1 MLHGLTGRRTYGVLP
16 FQHGLGIDEED
27 GLRVSLRGAVR
38 ESVVAPP
45 VGDDVLRV
53 AVCAVPLMSNFTDV
67 DALAAEP
74 GVVVRFV
81 DRAEELVDADL
92 VVVPGT
98 RGTVRALRWLR
109 ERGLADALA
118 RRAAEGRPVLGICGG
133 FQVLGEHIED
143 DVESREGSVA
153 GLGLLPVRVRF
164 AREKTLARPVG
175 EALGEP
181 VEGYEI
187 HHGVA
192 EVAGGEAF
200 LDGCRVGE
208 MWGTHWHGS
217 LESDGFRRRFLA
229 GWRGRPAPLRPR
241 ARTSFAALREEQL
254 DLLGDLIE
262 EHADTDALLSLIEK
276 GAPAG
281 LPFIAP
287 GAPVTGGPGTRP
299 RPPRPLPERS
309 FECHHAPRHQGGPVS
324 TPYPFTALVGQDDL
338 RLALLLNAVSPA
350 VGGVLVR
357 GEKGTAKS
365 TAVRAL
371 SALLPEVP
379 VVAGCRFSL
388 RPGRR
393 RPELPRRPARGGR
406 RAARPAR
413 MVELPVG
420 ASEDRLVGA
429 LDIERA
435 LAEGVKAF
443 EPGLLADAHRGILY
457 VDEVNLL
464 HDHLVD
470 LLLDAAAMGA
480 SYVERE
486 GVSVRHAARF
496 LLVGTMNPE
505 EGELRPQLLDR
516 FGLTV
521 EVAASRETDQRVEVV
536 RRRLAHDDDPE
547 AFAGRWADEEAAL
560 RDRVV
565 AARALL
571 PQVVLGDGALRQ
583 IAATCAAF
591 EVDGMRADIVMA
603 RTATALAAWAG
614 RTDVRSEDVR
624 QAALLALPHRRRRNP
639 FDAPGLDE
647 DKLDETLD
655 EAREDDAPEPP
666 GSPEPPEGDDDP
678 DGGPGGGGG
687 QPPADGGPD
696 SPGLPPQQ
704 SRDQAEDRNQGEGA
718 GQEDAPAPQ
727 APAAGGPGEQGAV
740 SAAEPF
746 RTRMLS
752 VPGIGEGAAG
762 RRSRARTEH
771 GRTTGSRRPRGALT
785 KLHLAATVQA
795 AAPHQ
800 RARGRSGTG
809 LVVRRDDLRQAT
821 REGREGNLV
830 LFVVDAS
837 GSMAARQRMSAV
849 KGAVLSLLLDAY
861 QRRDKVGL
869 VTFRGSAAE
878 VALPPTSSVDAAAAR
893 LETLPTGGRTPLAAG
908 LLRAHDVLRVE
919 RLRDAARRP
928 LLVVVTDGRATGGVE
943 PVAQAGR
950 AARLFAAD
958 GVASVVVDCESGYV
972 RLGLAGQLAG
982 ELGGTAVTLDEL
994 RADSIAG
1001 LVKDVQGHG
1010 NHSRKAA

>member
-1 MLHGLTGRRTYGVLP
+1 M
-16 FQHGLGIDEED
+16 
-27 GLRVSLRGAVR
+27 
-38 ESVVAPP
+38 
-45 VGDDVLRV
+45 
-53 AVCAVPLMSNFTDV
+53 
-67 DALAAEP
+67 
-74 GVVVRFV
+74 
-81 DRAEELVDADL
+81 
-92 VVVPGT
+92 
-98 RGTVRALRWLR
+98 
-109 ERGLADALA
+109 
-118 RRAAEGRPVLGICGG
+118 
-133 FQVLGEHIED
+133 
-143 DVESREGSVA
+143 
-153 GLGLLPVRVRF
+153 
-164 AREKTLARPVG
+164 
-175 EALGEP
+175 
-181 VEGYEI
+181 
-187 HHGVA
+187 
-192 EVAGGEAF
+192 
-200 LDGCRVGE
+200 
-208 MWGTHWHGS
+208 
-217 LESDGFRRRFLA
+217 
-229 GWRGRPAPLRPR
+229 
-241 ARTSFAALREEQL
+241 
-254 DLLGDLIE
+254 
-262 EHADTDALLSLIEK
+262 
-276 GAPAG
+276 
-281 LPFIAP
+281 
-287 GAPVTGGPGTRP
+287 
-299 RPPRPLPERS
+299 
-309 FECHHAPRHQGGPVS
+309 S
-324 TPYPFTALVGQDDL
+324 TPFPFTAVVGQDDL

-371 SALLPEVP
+371 AALMPALD
-379 VVAGCRFSL
+379 VVSGCRFSCDPDSPDPACPDGPHE
-388 RPGRR
+388 PGAF
-393 RPELPRRPARGGR
+393 ET
-406 RAARPAR
+406 RPAR

-521 EVAASRETDQRVEVV
+521 EVAASREPDQRVEVV
-536 RRRLAHDDDPE
+536 RRRLAYDDDP
-547 AFAGRWADEEAAL
+547 AGFAERWADEESAV
-560 RDRVV
+560 RGRIV
-565 AARALL
+565 AARKLL
-571 PQVVLGDGALRQ
+571 PSVRLGDGALRQ

-614 RTDVRSEDVR
+614 RTDVLAEDVR

-647 DKLDETLD
+647 DKLDDTLEEFAGPDD
-655 EAREDDAPEPP
+655 E
-666 GSPEPPEGDDDP
+666 DP
-678 DGGPGGGGG
+678 DPDPDGPGGG
-687 QPPADGGPD
+687 DGGE
-696 SPGLPPQQ
+696 PPQSDGDGPQ
-704 SRDQAEDRNQGEGA
+704 GDDTADRPASDGTAESPESPESPENGKGGEPQPAGSGA
-718 GQEDAPAPQ
+718 G
-727 APAAGGPGEQGAV
+727 EQSAV
-740 SAAEPF
+740 RAAEPF
-746 RTRMLS
+746 RTKVLS

-771 GRTTGSRRPRGALT
+771 GRTTGARRPRGTLT
-785 KLHLAATVQA
+785 KLHLAATVMA

-800 RARGRSGTG
+800 RQRGRSGRG

-869 VTFRGSAAE
+869 VSFRGTAADL
-878 VALPPTSSVDAAAAR
+878 ALPPTSSVDAAAVR
-893 LETLPTGGRTPLAAG
+893 LESLPTGGRTPLAAG
-908 LLRAHDVLRVE
+908 LLKAHDVLRVE
-919 RLRDAARRP
+919 RLRDPARRA
-928 LLVVVTDGRATGGVE
+928 LVVVVTDGRATGGPE
-943 PVAQAGR
+943 PVALAGR
-950 AARLFAAD
+950 AARLFAAE
-958 GVASVVVDCESGYV
+958 GIASVVVDCESGPV

-1001 LVKDVQGHG
+1001 LVRDVQGT
-1010 NHSRKAA
+1010 SRRAA

>member
-1 MLHGLTGRRTYGVLP
+1 MTTP
-16 FQHGLGIDEED
+16 F
-27 GLRVSLRGAVR
+27 
-38 ESVVAPP
+38 
-45 VGDDVLRV
+45 
-53 AVCAVPLMSNFTDV
+53 
-67 DALAAEP
+67 
-74 GVVVRFV
+74 
-81 DRAEELVDADL
+81 
-92 VVVPGT
+92 
-98 RGTVRALRWLR
+98 
-109 ERGLADALA
+109 
-118 RRAAEGRPVLGICGG
+118 
-133 FQVLGEHIED
+133 
-143 DVESREGSVA
+143 
-153 GLGLLPVRVRF
+153 
-164 AREKTLARPVG
+164 
-175 EALGEP
+175 
-181 VEGYEI
+181 
-187 HHGVA
+187 
-192 EVAGGEAF
+192 
-200 LDGCRVGE
+200 
-208 MWGTHWHGS
+208 
-217 LESDGFRRRFLA
+217 
-229 GWRGRPAPLRPR
+229 
-241 ARTSFAALREEQL
+241 
-254 DLLGDLIE
+254 
-262 EHADTDALLSLIEK
+262 
-276 GAPAG
+276 
-281 LPFIAP
+281 
-287 GAPVTGGPGTRP
+287 
-299 RPPRPLPERS
+299 
-309 FECHHAPRHQGGPVS
+309 
-324 TPYPFTALVGQDDL
+324 PFTAVVGQDDL

-371 SALLPEVP
+371 SALLPAVAVVP
-379 VVAGCRFSL
+379 GCRFSCD
-388 RPGRR
+388 
-393 RPELPRRPARGGR
+393 PASPDPQCPDGPHEAGSGTE
-406 RAARPAR
+406 RAAR

-486 GVSVRHAARF
+486 GVSVRHAAKF

-521 EVAASRETDQRVEVV
+521 EVAASREPDQRVEVV
-536 RRRLAHDDDPE
+536 RRRLAYDDDPA
-547 AFAGRWADEEAAL
+547 AFAAQWAREEAAV
-560 RDRVV
+560 RQRIV
-565 AARALL
+565 AARELL
-571 PQVVLGDGALRQ
+571 PQVRLGDAALRQ

-614 RTDVRSEDVR
+614 RTDVLAEDVR

-647 DKLDETLD
+647 DKLDETL
-655 EAREDDAPEPP
+655 EQY
-666 GSPEPPEGDDDP
+666 SGDDGDDEPDP
-678 DGGPGGGGG
+678 DGPGGGG
-687 QPPADGGPD
+687 QPAPDSGPRGDGGEAARPE
-696 SPGLPPQQ
+696 
-704 SRDQAEDRNQGEGA
+704 AGEGE
-718 GQEDAPAPQ
+718 QPQ
-727 APAAGGPGEQGAV
+727 ASGAGEQ
-740 SAAEPF
+740 SAARATEPF
-746 RTRMLS
+746 RTKALT

-771 GRTTGSRRPRGALT
+771 GRTTGARRPQGTLT

-795 AAPHQ
+795 AAPYQ
-800 RARGRSGTG
+800 RARGRSGPG

-869 VTFRGSAAE
+869 VTFRGTSAE

-893 LETLPTGGRTPLAAG
+893 LESLPTGGRTPLAAG
-908 LLRAHDVLRVE
+908 LLKAHEVLRVE
-919 RLRDAARRP
+919 RLRDPARRP
-928 LLVVVTDGRATGGVE
+928 LVVVVTDGRATGGPE
-943 PVAQAGR
+943 PVLLASR
-950 AARLFAAD
+950 AAGLFAAE
-958 GVASVVVDCESGYV
+958 GVASVVVDCESGPV

-1001 LVKDVQGHG
+1001 LVKGIQG
-1010 NHSRKAA
+1010 RRAA

>member
-1 MLHGLTGRRTYGVLP
+1 M
-16 FQHGLGIDEED
+16 
-27 GLRVSLRGAVR
+27 
-38 ESVVAPP
+38 
-45 VGDDVLRV
+45 
-53 AVCAVPLMSNFTDV
+53 
-67 DALAAEP
+67 
-74 GVVVRFV
+74 
-81 DRAEELVDADL
+81 
-92 VVVPGT
+92 
-98 RGTVRALRWLR
+98 
-109 ERGLADALA
+109 
-118 RRAAEGRPVLGICGG
+118 
-133 FQVLGEHIED
+133 
-143 DVESREGSVA
+143 
-153 GLGLLPVRVRF
+153 
-164 AREKTLARPVG
+164 
-175 EALGEP
+175 
-181 VEGYEI
+181 
-187 HHGVA
+187 
-192 EVAGGEAF
+192 
-200 LDGCRVGE
+200 
-208 MWGTHWHGS
+208 
-217 LESDGFRRRFLA
+217 
-229 GWRGRPAPLRPR
+229 
-241 ARTSFAALREEQL
+241 
-254 DLLGDLIE
+254 
-262 EHADTDALLSLIEK
+262 
-276 GAPAG
+276 
-281 LPFIAP
+281 
-287 GAPVTGGPGTRP
+287 
-299 RPPRPLPERS
+299 
-309 FECHHAPRHQGGPVS
+309 S
-324 TPYPFTALVGQDDL
+324 TPFPFTAVVGQDDL
-338 RLALLLNAVSPA
+338 RLALLLNAVSPR

-371 SALLPEVP
+371 SALLPEVD
-379 VVAGCRFSL
+379 VVPGCRFSCD
-388 RPGRR
+388 PGA
-393 RPELPRRPARGGR
+393 PDPACPDGPHEPG
-406 RAARPAR
+406 AGAERPAR

-521 EVAASRETDQRVEVV
+521 EVAASREPDQRVEVV
-536 RRRLAHDDDPE
+536 RRRLAYDDDPDG
-547 AFAGRWADEEAAL
+547 FAARWAEEEAAV
-560 RDRVV
+560 RQRIV
-565 AARALL
+565 AARELL
-571 PQVVLGDGALRQ
+571 PQVRLGDGALRQ
-583 IAATCAAF
+583 IAATCSAF

-614 RTDVRSEDVR
+614 RTDVLAEDVR

-647 DKLDETLD
+647 DKLDETLQ
-655 EAREDDAPEPP
+655 EFGGSEDDDP
-666 GSPEPPEGDDDP
+666 GPDSDP

-687 QPPADGGPD
+687 QPAPDDGGPQGDDTAAQPEAGD
-696 SPGLPPQQ
+696 SGEPQP
-704 SRDQAEDRNQGEGA
+704 SGGGA
-718 GQEDAPAPQ
+718 GEQSPVQ
-727 APAAGGPGEQGAV
+727 A
-740 SAAEPF
+740 SEPF
-746 RTRMLS
+746 RTKVLS
-752 VPGIGEGAAG
+752 VPGLGEGAAG

-771 GRTTGSRRPRGALT
+771 GRTIGSRRPRGALT

-800 RARGRSGTG
+800 RARGRSGPG

-869 VTFRGSAAE
+869 VTFRGQDAQI
-878 VALPPTSSVDAAAAR
+878 ALPPTSSVDAAAAR
-893 LETLPTGGRTPLAAG
+893 LESLPTGGRTPLAAG
-908 LLRAHDVLRVE
+908 LLKAHEVLRIE
-919 RLRDAARRP
+919 RLRDPARRA
-928 LLVVVTDGRATGGVE
+928 LVVVVTDGRATGGPE
-943 PVAQAGR
+943 PVALAGR
-950 AARLFAAD
+950 AARLFAAE
-958 GVASVVVDCESGYV
+958 GTASVVVDCESGPV

-982 ELGGTAVTLDEL
+982 ELGGSAVTLDEL

-1001 LVKDVQGHG
+1001 LVREVQGTT
-1010 NHSRKAA
+1010 RRAA

>member
-1 MLHGLTGRRTYGVLP
+1 V
-16 FQHGLGIDEED
+16 
-27 GLRVSLRGAVR
+27 
-38 ESVVAPP
+38 
-45 VGDDVLRV
+45 
-53 AVCAVPLMSNFTDV
+53 
-67 DALAAEP
+67 
-74 GVVVRFV
+74 
-81 DRAEELVDADL
+81 
-92 VVVPGT
+92 
-98 RGTVRALRWLR
+98 
-109 ERGLADALA
+109 
-118 RRAAEGRPVLGICGG
+118 
-133 FQVLGEHIED
+133 
-143 DVESREGSVA
+143 
-153 GLGLLPVRVRF
+153 
-164 AREKTLARPVG
+164 
-175 EALGEP
+175 
-181 VEGYEI
+181 
-187 HHGVA
+187 
-192 EVAGGEAF
+192 
-200 LDGCRVGE
+200 
-208 MWGTHWHGS
+208 
-217 LESDGFRRRFLA
+217 
-229 GWRGRPAPLRPR
+229 
-241 ARTSFAALREEQL
+241 
-254 DLLGDLIE
+254 
-262 EHADTDALLSLIEK
+262 
-276 GAPAG
+276 
-281 LPFIAP
+281 
-287 GAPVTGGPGTRP
+287 
-299 RPPRPLPERS
+299 
-309 FECHHAPRHQGGPVS
+309 
-324 TPYPFTALVGQDDL
+324 VGQDDL

-371 SALLPEVP
+371 SALLPEVD
-379 VVAGCRFSL
+379 VVPGCRFSCA
-388 RPGRR
+388 PGAPDPGCPDGPHEAGDGVR
-393 RPELPRRPARGGR
+393 
-406 RAARPAR
+406 RPAR

-521 EVAASRETDQRVEVV
+521 EVAASREPDQRVEVV
-536 RRRLAHDDDPE
+536 RRRLAYDDDP
-547 AFAGRWADEEAAL
+547 AGFAARWAAEEAAV
-560 RDRVV
+560 RARIV

-571 PQVVLGDGALRQ
+571 PSVRLGDGALRQ

-614 RTDVRSEDVR
+614 RTDVLAEDVR

-647 DKLDETLD
+647 DKLDETL
-655 EAREDDAPEPP
+655 EQFS
-666 GSPEPPEGDDDP
+666 GEGDDGDQDP
-678 DGGPGGGGG
+678 DPDPDGPGGGGG
-687 QPPADGGPD
+687 QPPQSDGGD
-696 SPGLPPQQ
+696 PQGGDAGA
-704 SRDQAEDRNQGEGA
+704 RPEAGEGP
-718 GQEDAPAPQ
+718 ELQ
-727 APAAGGPGEQGAV
+727 APGAGERSAV
-740 SAAEPF
+740 RAAEPF
-746 RTRMLS
+746 RTKVLS

-771 GRTTGSRRPRGALT
+771 GRTTGARRPRGGLT

-800 RARGRSGTG
+800 RARGRSGPG

-869 VTFRGSAAE
+869 VTFRGAAAD

-893 LETLPTGGRTPLAAG
+893 LESLPTGGRTPLAAG
-908 LLRAHDVLRVE
+908 LLKAHDVLRVE
-919 RLRDAARRP
+919 RLRDPARRA
-928 LLVVVTDGRATGGVE
+928 LVVVVTDGRATGGTE
-943 PVAQAGR
+943 PVALAGR
-950 AARLFAAD
+950 AARLFAAE
-958 GVASVVVDCESGYV
+958 GVASVVVDCESGPV

-1001 LVKDVQGHG
+1001 LVRDVQGVQG
-1010 NHSRKAA
+1010 MSRRAA

>member
-1 MLHGLTGRRTYGVLP
+1 
-16 FQHGLGIDEED
+16 
-27 GLRVSLRGAVR
+27 
-38 ESVVAPP
+38 
-45 VGDDVLRV
+45 
-53 AVCAVPLMSNFTDV
+53 MS
-67 DALAAEP
+67 
-74 GVVVRFV
+74 
-81 DRAEELVDADL
+81 
-92 VVVPGT
+92 
-98 RGTVRALRWLR
+98 
-109 ERGLADALA
+109 
-118 RRAAEGRPVLGICGG
+118 
-133 FQVLGEHIED
+133 
-143 DVESREGSVA
+143 
-153 GLGLLPVRVRF
+153 
-164 AREKTLARPVG
+164 
-175 EALGEP
+175 
-181 VEGYEI
+181 
-187 HHGVA
+187 
-192 EVAGGEAF
+192 
-200 LDGCRVGE
+200 
-208 MWGTHWHGS
+208 TH
-217 LESDGFRRRFLA
+217 F
-229 GWRGRPAPLRPR
+229 
-241 ARTSFAALREEQL
+241 
-254 DLLGDLIE
+254 
-262 EHADTDALLSLIEK
+262 
-276 GAPAG
+276 
-281 LPFIAP
+281 
-287 GAPVTGGPGTRP
+287 
-299 RPPRPLPERS
+299 
-309 FECHHAPRHQGGPVS
+309 
-324 TPYPFTALVGQDDL
+324 PFTAVVGQQDL
-338 RLALLLNAVSPA
+338 QLALLLNSVAPNI
-350 VGGVLVR
+350 GGVLVR

-371 SALLPEVP
+371 SALLPEVD
-379 VVAGCRFSL
+379 VVSGCRFSCAPESPDPACPDGPHE
-388 RPGRR
+388 PGTGVSRD
-393 RPELPRRPARGGR
+393 
-406 RAARPAR
+406 AR

-536 RRRLAHDDDPE
+536 RRRLAYDDDP
-547 AFAGRWADEEAAL
+547 AGFAAGWAGEEDAL
-560 RDRVV
+560 RARIV

-571 PQVVLGDGALRQ
+571 PEVRLGDSALRQ

-614 RTDVRSEDVR
+614 RTDVLAEDVR

-647 DKLDETLD
+647 DKLDDTL
-655 EAREDDAPEPP
+655 EQNS
-666 GSPEPPEGDDDP
+666 GGDDDP
-678 DGGPGGGGG
+678 DPDGPGGGGRPPQG
-687 QPPADGGPD
+687 DGPDTPPAP
-696 SPGLPPQQ
+696 
-704 SRDQAEDRNQGEGA
+704 EGEA
-718 GQEDAPAPQ
+718 GDAPAPSV
-727 APAAGGPGEQGAV
+727 PEQGQEQGQGQPSGGGDRQPVGAT
-740 SAAEPF
+740 EPF
-746 RTRMLS
+746 RTKMLS
-752 VPGIGEGAAG
+752 VPGLGEGAAG

-771 GRTTGSRRPRGALT
+771 GRTTGARRPQGALT

-800 RARGRSGTG
+800 RSRGRSGRG

-837 GSMAARQRMSAV
+837 GSMAARQRMAAV

-869 VTFRGSAAE
+869 ITFRGRDAE

-893 LETLPTGGRTPLAAG
+893 LELLPTGGRTPLAAG
-908 LLRAHDVLRVE
+908 LLKAHEVLRVE
-919 RLRDAARRP
+919 RLRDPSRRP
-928 LLVVVTDGRATGGVE
+928 LLVVVTDGRATGGPD
-943 PVAQAGR
+943 PVALASR
-950 AARLFAAD
+950 AARLHEAQ
-958 GVASVVVDCESGYV
+958 GVASVVVDCESGPV
-972 RLGLAGQLAG
+972 RLGLAGSLAHD
-982 ELGGTAVTLDEL
+982 LGGGAVTLEEL

-1001 LVKDVQGHG
+1001 LVKDVQEA
-1010 NHSRKAA
+1010 NRRAA

>member
-1 MLHGLTGRRTYGVLP
+1 M
-16 FQHGLGIDEED
+16 
-27 GLRVSLRGAVR
+27 
-38 ESVVAPP
+38 
-45 VGDDVLRV
+45 
-53 AVCAVPLMSNFTDV
+53 
-67 DALAAEP
+67 
-74 GVVVRFV
+74 
-81 DRAEELVDADL
+81 
-92 VVVPGT
+92 
-98 RGTVRALRWLR
+98 
-109 ERGLADALA
+109 
-118 RRAAEGRPVLGICGG
+118 
-133 FQVLGEHIED
+133 
-143 DVESREGSVA
+143 
-153 GLGLLPVRVRF
+153 
-164 AREKTLARPVG
+164 
-175 EALGEP
+175 
-181 VEGYEI
+181 
-187 HHGVA
+187 
-192 EVAGGEAF
+192 
-200 LDGCRVGE
+200 
-208 MWGTHWHGS
+208 
-217 LESDGFRRRFLA
+217 
-229 GWRGRPAPLRPR
+229 
-241 ARTSFAALREEQL
+241 
-254 DLLGDLIE
+254 
-262 EHADTDALLSLIEK
+262 
-276 GAPAG
+276 
-281 LPFIAP
+281 
-287 GAPVTGGPGTRP
+287 
-299 RPPRPLPERS
+299 
-309 FECHHAPRHQGGPVS
+309 S
-324 TPYPFTALVGQDDL
+324 TPFPFTAVVGQDDL

-371 SALLPEVP
+371 SALMPHVD
-379 VVAGCRFSL
+379 VVSGCRFSCD
-388 RPGRR
+388 PGS
-393 RPELPRRPARGGR
+393 PDPACPDGPHEPG
-406 RAARPAR
+406 AFESRPAR

-486 GVSVRHAARF
+486 GVSVRHAAKF

-521 EVAASRETDQRVEVV
+521 EVAASREPEQRVEVV
-536 RRRLAHDDDPE
+536 RRRLAYDDDP
-547 AFAGRWADEEAAL
+547 AGFAARWADEEAAV
-560 RDRVV
+560 RARIV
-565 AARALL
+565 AARELL
-571 PQVVLGDGALRQ
+571 PSVRLGDGALRQ

-614 RTDVRSEDVR
+614 RTDVLAEDVR

-647 DKLDETLD
+647 DKLDQTLEEFSGED
-655 EAREDDAPEPP
+655 TEDDNDP
-666 GSPEPPEGDDDP
+666 DP
-678 DGGPGGGGG
+678 DGPGGGGGG
-687 QPPADGGPD
+687 QPPRGDGD
-696 SPGLPPQQ
+696 PQGGDTGA
-704 SRDQAEDRNQGEGA
+704 RPEAGEGGEPQASGA
-718 GQEDAPAPQ
+718 GAGEQ
-727 APAAGGPGEQGAV
+727 APARA
-740 SAAEPF
+740 SEPF
-746 RTRMLS
+746 RAKVLS

-771 GRTTGSRRPRGALT
+771 GRTTGARRPRGTLT

-800 RARGRSGTG
+800 RARGRSGPG

-869 VTFRGSAAE
+869 VTFRGAAAE

-893 LETLPTGGRTPLAAG
+893 LESLPTGGRTPLAAG
-908 LLRAHDVLRVE
+908 LLKAHEVLRVE
-919 RLRDAARRP
+919 RLRDPARRA
-928 LLVVVTDGRATGGVE
+928 LVVVVTDGRATGGPE
-943 PVAQAGR
+943 PVALAGR
-950 AARLFAAD
+950 AARLFAAE
-958 GVASVVVDCESGYV
+958 GTASVVVDCELGPV

-1001 LVKDVQGHG
+1001 LVKDVQ
-1010 NHSRKAA
+1010 RRAA

>member
-1 MLHGLTGRRTYGVLP
+1 MTTP
-16 FQHGLGIDEED
+16 F
-27 GLRVSLRGAVR
+27 
-38 ESVVAPP
+38 
-45 VGDDVLRV
+45 
-53 AVCAVPLMSNFTDV
+53 
-67 DALAAEP
+67 
-74 GVVVRFV
+74 
-81 DRAEELVDADL
+81 
-92 VVVPGT
+92 
-98 RGTVRALRWLR
+98 
-109 ERGLADALA
+109 
-118 RRAAEGRPVLGICGG
+118 
-133 FQVLGEHIED
+133 
-143 DVESREGSVA
+143 
-153 GLGLLPVRVRF
+153 
-164 AREKTLARPVG
+164 
-175 EALGEP
+175 
-181 VEGYEI
+181 
-187 HHGVA
+187 
-192 EVAGGEAF
+192 
-200 LDGCRVGE
+200 
-208 MWGTHWHGS
+208 
-217 LESDGFRRRFLA
+217 
-229 GWRGRPAPLRPR
+229 
-241 ARTSFAALREEQL
+241 
-254 DLLGDLIE
+254 
-262 EHADTDALLSLIEK
+262 
-276 GAPAG
+276 
-281 LPFIAP
+281 
-287 GAPVTGGPGTRP
+287 
-299 RPPRPLPERS
+299 
-309 FECHHAPRHQGGPVS
+309 
-324 TPYPFTALVGQDDL
+324 PFTAVVGQDDL
-338 RLALLLNAVSPA
+338 RLALLLNAVSPS

-371 SALLPEVP
+371 TSLLPEVA
-379 VVAGCRFSL
+379 VVPGCRFSCD
-388 RPGRR
+388 
-393 RPELPRRPARGGR
+393 PASPDSGCPDGPHDGGGGG
-406 RAARPAR
+406 ASRPAR

-443 EPGLLADAHRGILY
+443 EPGLLAAAHRGILY

-521 EVAASRETDQRVEVV
+521 EVSASREPDQRVEVV
-536 RRRLAHDDDPE
+536 RRRLAYDDDP
-547 AFAGRWADEEAAL
+547 AGFAARWADEEAAV
-560 RDRVV
+560 RQRIV
-565 AARALL
+565 AARELL
-571 PQVVLGDGALRQ
+571 PSVRLGDGALRQ

-614 RTDVRSEDVR
+614 RTDVLAEDVR

-647 DKLDETLD
+647 DKLDETL
-655 EAREDDAPEPP
+655 EEF
-666 GSPEPPEGDDDP
+666 SGDDDP
-678 DGGPGGGGG
+678 DGDGGGPGGGGG
-687 QPPADGGPD
+687 RPQPDEGPAGDGADAARP
-696 SPGLPPQQ
+696 
-704 SRDQAEDRNQGEGA
+704 AEGEG
-718 GQEDAPAPQ
+718 EPAP
-727 APAAGGPGEQGAV
+727 GGAGEQSPV
-740 SAAEPF
+740 RAAEPF
-746 RTRMLS
+746 RAKVLS
-752 VPGIGEGAAG
+752 VPGIGEGVAG

-771 GRTTGSRRPRGALT
+771 GRTTGARRPQGTLT

-800 RARGRSGTG
+800 RARGRSGRG

-869 VTFRGSAAE
+869 VTFRGSAAD

-893 LETLPTGGRTPLAAG
+893 LESLPTGGRTPLAAG
-908 LLRAHDVLRVE
+908 LLKAHDVLRVE
-919 RLRDAARRP
+919 RLRDPARRA
-928 LLVVVTDGRATGGVE
+928 LVVVVTDGRATGGPE
-943 PVAQAGR
+943 PVAMASR

-958 GVASVVVDCESGYV
+958 GIASVVVDCESGPV
-972 RLGLAGQLAG
+972 RLGLAGRLAG

-1001 LVKDVQGHG
+1001 LVKDVQ
-1010 NHSRKAA
+1010 RRAA

>member
-1 MLHGLTGRRTYGVLP
+1 M
-16 FQHGLGIDEED
+16 
-27 GLRVSLRGAVR
+27 
-38 ESVVAPP
+38 
-45 VGDDVLRV
+45 
-53 AVCAVPLMSNFTDV
+53 
-67 DALAAEP
+67 
-74 GVVVRFV
+74 
-81 DRAEELVDADL
+81 
-92 VVVPGT
+92 
-98 RGTVRALRWLR
+98 
-109 ERGLADALA
+109 
-118 RRAAEGRPVLGICGG
+118 
-133 FQVLGEHIED
+133 
-143 DVESREGSVA
+143 
-153 GLGLLPVRVRF
+153 
-164 AREKTLARPVG
+164 
-175 EALGEP
+175 
-181 VEGYEI
+181 
-187 HHGVA
+187 
-192 EVAGGEAF
+192 
-200 LDGCRVGE
+200 
-208 MWGTHWHGS
+208 
-217 LESDGFRRRFLA
+217 
-229 GWRGRPAPLRPR
+229 
-241 ARTSFAALREEQL
+241 
-254 DLLGDLIE
+254 
-262 EHADTDALLSLIEK
+262 
-276 GAPAG
+276 
-281 LPFIAP
+281 
-287 GAPVTGGPGTRP
+287 
-299 RPPRPLPERS
+299 
-309 FECHHAPRHQGGPVS
+309 S
-324 TPYPFTALVGQDDL
+324 TPFPFTAVVGQDDL

-371 SALLPEVP
+371 SALLPEVD
-379 VVAGCRFSL
+379 VVSGCRFSCD
-388 RPGRR
+388 PGS
-393 RPELPRRPARGGR
+393 PDPACPDGPHAPG
-406 RAARPAR
+406 ASGSRPAR

-435 LAEGVKAF
+435 LSEGVKAF

-486 GVSVRHAARF
+486 GVSVRHASRF

-521 EVAASRETDQRVEVV
+521 EVAASREPDQRVEVV
-536 RRRLAHDDDPE
+536 RRRLAYDDDP
-547 AFAGRWADEEAAL
+547 AGFAARWAGEEAAV
-560 RDRVV
+560 RQRVV

-571 PQVVLGDGALRQ
+571 PSVRLGDGALRQ

-614 RTDVRSEDVR
+614 RSDVLAEDVR

-647 DKLDETLD
+647 DKLDETLEEFGGQD
-655 EAREDDAPEPP
+655 P
-666 GSPEPPEGDDDP
+666 GDGDDDP
-678 DGGPGGGGG
+678 DDPGPGGGPGGQPEPGDAPGG
-687 QPPADGGPD
+687 DGDTAARPE
-696 SPGLPPQQ
+696 
-704 SRDQAEDRNQGEGA
+704 AGEGGEPRPSGA
-718 GQEDAPAPQ
+718 
-727 APAAGGPGEQGAV
+727 GEQSPV
-740 SAAEPF
+740 RAAEPF
-746 RTRMLS
+746 RAKVLS
-752 VPGIGEGAAG
+752 VPGLGEGAAG

-771 GRTTGSRRPRGALT
+771 GRTTGARRPRGALT
-785 KLHLAATVQA
+785 KLHLAATVRA

-800 RARGRSGTG
+800 RARGRSGPG

-837 GSMAARQRMSAV
+837 GSMAARQRMGAV

-893 LETLPTGGRTPLAAG
+893 LESLPTGGRTPLAAG
-908 LLRAHDVLRVE
+908 LLRAHEVLRVE
-919 RLRDAARRP
+919 RLRDPARRA
-928 LLVVVTDGRATGGVE
+928 LVVVVTDGRATGGPE
-943 PVAQAGR
+943 PVALASR
-950 AARLFAAD
+950 AARLFAAEQ
-958 GVASVVVDCESGYV
+958 VASVVVDCESGPV
-972 RLGLAGQLAG
+972 RLGLAGRLAD

-1001 LVKDVQGHG
+1001 LVKDVQ
-1010 NHSRKAA
+1010 RRAA